1 MRIIFMFTQKKSPIT
16 HFVLTGICAAVLAAC
31 ASSNGEPGSPTSP
44 SVAPNDISN
53 NTNKGNSNK
62 ENTNKPNTGKDNAG
76 KDNAGKDNATK
87 PTTGKDNSGKDNA
100 TKPTTGKDNAG
111 KDNATK
117 PNTGKDNAGKDNV
130 NKPTTGKDNT
140 GKDNA
145 TKPTTGKDNAGQDNA
160 NKPNTG
166 KDNAG
171 KDNATK
177 PNTAGKDNVNKP
189 TTGKDNTGKDNATK
203 PTTGKDNAG
212 QDNANKPNTGKDNAG
227 KDNATKPNT
236 GKDNTGKDNANKPNT
251 GKDNLAQVNEQ
262 ISKNIQNKLVTL
274 RLSDVVKTEEFS
286 QAEVDTGF
294 IANNFAANPLLEK
307 ASENTF
313 VYDSAH
319 IIETSGGIGKY
330 KLLRPQTVILG
341 GVATRYKVNKIDG
354 YIKREYGYEE
364 FDTPLN
370 SKNLIGVDKRNA
382 NGILIKQ
389 GSSVNIL
396 DQAASKFEL
405 DSVGGSR
412 YTQWFNNFETNA
424 DNKTSL
430 DKGRRVL
437 ADVEYKLDDKGN
449 PIWNI
454 STKPSK
460 GYQYAHS
467 LNNYFD
473 NNPDDELYVN
483 QNGEY
488 AYRFTLNKTTT
499 FKVSSEAAKVNPERA
514 DALKA
519 LGWVADKQY
528 TYPAGSYFLVT
539 QKDGRLKIVA
549 DKGQMTEVSLYSIHT
564 GIDNNK
570 ALGAFQNKRVIAEMF
585 SALHYGKVNEV
596 RAIYTYD
603 VGQANGF
610 NQQYLSLT
618 AWRYKN
624 GDGTYGVNTPF
635 NIGIFDRV
643 ITENGMVANVYDM
656 KTKKGLSAKYTGV
669 AYSSRDGKQ
678 DGVMNMT
685 AQFHEPNMAYNTVL
699 SNNVTFNGAITNRRL
714 DDKRNVYFASGNVK
728 TESGMPSATAG
739 QKVSLV
745 GSKQLANDITV
756 WMKGQNPGENKV
768 IYGKG
773 DIRFA
778 GPNAEEVGGV
788 LKITTSHGEN
798 NIGFI
803 GKR

>member
-1 MRIIFMFTQKKSPIT
+1 MFTQKKSPIT

-53 NTNKGNSNK
+53 NTNKGSSN
-62 ENTNKPNTGKDNAG
+62 KDNA
-76 KDNAGKDNATK
+76 N
-87 PTTGKDNSGKDNA
+87 
-100 TKPTTGKDNAG
+100 KPTTGKDNAG

-130 NKPTTGKDNT
+130 NKPTTGKDNAGKDNAT
-140 GKDNA
+140 KPNTGKDNAGKDNANKPTTGKDNVGKDNA
-145 TKPTTGKDNAGQDNA
+145 TKPTIGKDNAGKDNT

-177 PNTAGKDNVNKP
+177 PS
-189 TTGKDNTGKDNATK
+189 
-203 PTTGKDNAG
+203 
-212 QDNANKPNTGKDNAG
+212 TGKDNAG
-227 KDNATKPNT
+227 KDNAS
-236 GKDNTGKDNANKPNT
+236 KPNT
-251 GKDNLAQVNEQ
+251 GKDNLAQINEQ

-274 RLSDVVKTEEFS
+274 RLNDTVEKEGYKFAEFS

-319 IIETSGGIGKY
+319 IIETSGGRGKY

-341 GVATRYKVNKIDG
+341 GVATRYKINKIDG
-354 YIKREYGYEE
+354 YIKREYGYDEI
-364 FDTPLN
+364 DTPLN

-488 AYRFTLNKTTT
+488 AYRFTLDKTTT

-643 ITENGMVANVYDM
+643 ITDNGMVANVYNM

-728 TESGMPSATAG
+728 TESGMPSANAG

-745 GSKQLANDITV
+745 GGRQVAEDITV

-798 NIGFI
+798 NIGFV

>member
-1 MRIIFMFTQKKSPIT
+1 MFIQKKSPIT

-62 ENTNKPNTGKDNAG
+62 DNTNKPNTGKDNSGKDNATKPSTGKDNAGKDNATKPTTGKDNAGKDNTTKPTTGKDNAGKDNATKPTTGKDNAGKDNTNKPNTGKDNAG

-87 PTTGKDNSGKDNA
+87 PS
-100 TKPTTGKDNAG
+100 TGKDNAG
-111 KDNATK
+111 KDNAS
-117 PNTGKDNAGKDNV
+117 
-130 NKPTTGKDNT
+130 
-140 GKDNA
+140 
-145 TKPTTGKDNAGQDNA
+145 
-160 NKPNTG
+160 
-166 KDNAG
+166 
-171 KDNATK
+171 
-177 PNTAGKDNVNKP
+177 
-189 TTGKDNTGKDNATK
+189 
-203 PTTGKDNAG
+203 
-212 QDNANKPNTGKDNAG
+212 
-227 KDNATKPNT
+227 
-236 GKDNTGKDNANKPNT
+236 KPNT
-251 GKDNLAQVNEQ
+251 GKDNLAQINEQ

-274 RLSDVVKTEEFS
+274 RLNDTVEKEGYKFAEFS

-319 IIETSGGIGKY
+319 IIETSGGRGKY

-341 GVATRYKVNKIDG
+341 GVATRYKINKIDG
-354 YIKREYGYEE
+354 YIKREYGYDEI
-364 FDTPLN
+364 DTPLN

-488 AYRFTLNKTTT
+488 AYRFTLDKTTT

-714 DDKRNVYFASGNVK
+714 DDKRDVYFASGNVK
-728 TESGMPSATAG
+728 TESGMPSTTAG

-745 GSKQLANDITV
+745 GGAPLSGDITV
-756 WMKGQNPGENKV
+756 WMKGKNPGENKV

-798 NIGFI
+798 NIGFV

>member
-1 MRIIFMFTQKKSPIT
+1 MFTQKKSPIT

-53 NTNKGNSNK
+53 NTNKGSSNK
-62 ENTNKPNTGKDNAG
+62 DSANKPTTG

-87 PTTGKDNSGKDNA
+87 PNTGKDNAGKDNA

-130 NKPTTGKDNT
+130 NKPTTGKDNAGKDNATKPNT

-145 TKPTTGKDNAGQDNA
+145 GKGNANKPTTGKDNAGKDNA
-160 NKPNTG
+160 NKPTTGKDNVGKDNATKPTIGKDNAGKDNTNKPNTG

-177 PNTAGKDNVNKP
+177 PS
-189 TTGKDNTGKDNATK
+189 
-203 PTTGKDNAG
+203 
-212 QDNANKPNTGKDNAG
+212 TGKDNAG
-227 KDNATKPNT
+227 KDNAS
-236 GKDNTGKDNANKPNT
+236 KPNT
-251 GKDNLAQVNEQ
+251 GKDNLAQINEQ

-274 RLSDVVKTEEFS
+274 RLNDTVEKEGYKFAEFS

-319 IIETSGGIGKY
+319 IIETSGGRGKY

-341 GVATRYKVNKIDG
+341 GVATRYKINKIDG
-354 YIKREYGYEE
+354 YIKREYGYDEI
-364 FDTPLN
+364 DTPLN

-488 AYRFTLNKTTT
+488 AYRFTLDKTTT

-528 TYPAGSYFLVT
+528 TYSAGSYFLVT

-635 NIGIFDRV
+635 NIGIFNRV

-714 DDKRNVYFASGNVK
+714 DDKRDVYFASGNVK
-728 TESGMPSATAG
+728 TESGMPSTTAG

-745 GSKQLANDITV
+745 GGSSLSGDITV
-756 WMKGQNPGENKV
+756 WMKGKNPGENKV

-798 NIGFI
+798 NIGFV

>member
-1 MRIIFMFTQKKSPIT
+1 MFIQKKSPIT

-62 ENTNKPNTGKDNAG
+62 DNTNKPNTGKDNSGKDNANKPTTG

-87 PTTGKDNSGKDNA
+87 PTTGKDNAGKDNTTKPTTGKDNAGKDNA

-117 PNTGKDNAGKDNV
+117 PTTGKDNAGKDN
-130 NKPTTGKDNT
+130 T
-140 GKDNA
+140 
-145 TKPTTGKDNAGQDNA
+145 

-177 PNTAGKDNVNKP
+177 PS
-189 TTGKDNTGKDNATK
+189 
-203 PTTGKDNAG
+203 
-212 QDNANKPNTGKDNAG
+212 TGKDNAG
-227 KDNATKPNT
+227 KDNAS
-236 GKDNTGKDNANKPNT
+236 KPNT
-251 GKDNLAQVNEQ
+251 GKDNLAQINEQ

-274 RLSDVVKTEEFS
+274 RLNDTVEKEGYKFAEFS

-319 IIETSGGIGKY
+319 IIETSGGRGKY

-341 GVATRYKVNKIDG
+341 GVATRYKINKIDG
-354 YIKREYGYEE
+354 YIKREYGYDEI
-364 FDTPLN
+364 DTPLN

-488 AYRFTLNKTTT
+488 AYRFTLDKTTT

-714 DDKRNVYFASGNVK
+714 DDKRDVYFASGNVK
-728 TESGMPSATAG
+728 TESGMPSTTAG

-745 GSKQLANDITV
+745 GGAPLSGDITV
-756 WMKGQNPGENKV
+756 WMKGKNPGENKV

-798 NIGFI
+798 NIGFV

>member
-1 MRIIFMFTQKKSPIT
+1 MFIQKKSPIT

-62 ENTNKPNTGKDNAG
+62 DNTNKPNTGKDN
-76 KDNAGKDNATK
+76 
-87 PTTGKDNSGKDNA
+87 SGKDNA
-100 TKPTTGKDNAG
+100 NKPTTGKDNAG
-111 KDNATK
+111 KDNT
-117 PNTGKDNAGKDNV
+117 
-130 NKPTTGKDNT
+130 
-140 GKDNA
+140 
-145 TKPTTGKDNAGQDNA
+145 

-177 PNTAGKDNVNKP
+177 PS
-189 TTGKDNTGKDNATK
+189 
-203 PTTGKDNAG
+203 
-212 QDNANKPNTGKDNAG
+212 TGKDNAG
-227 KDNATKPNT
+227 KDNAS
-236 GKDNTGKDNANKPNT
+236 KPNT
-251 GKDNLAQVNEQ
+251 GKDNLAQINEQ

-274 RLSDVVKTEEFS
+274 RLNDTVEKEGYKFAEFS

-319 IIETSGGIGKY
+319 IIETSGGRGKY

-341 GVATRYKVNKIDG
+341 GVATRYKINKIDG
-354 YIKREYGYEE
+354 YIKREYGYDEI
-364 FDTPLN
+364 DTPLN

-488 AYRFTLNKTTT
+488 AYRFTLDKTTT

-714 DDKRNVYFASGNVK
+714 DDKRDVYFASGNVK
-728 TESGMPSATAG
+728 TESGMPSTTAG

-745 GSKQLANDITV
+745 GGAPLSGDITV
-756 WMKGQNPGENKV
+756 WMKGKNPGENKV

-798 NIGFI
+798 NIGFV

>member
-76 KDNAGKDNATK
+76 KDNSTK
-87 PTTGKDNSGKDNA
+87 PTTGKDNSDKDNA

-117 PNTGKDNAGKDNV
+117 PSI
-130 NKPTTGKDNT
+130 GKDNT
-140 GKDNA
+140 GKDNV
-145 TKPTTGKDNAGQDNA
+145 
-160 NKPNTG
+160 NKPN
-166 KDNAG
+166 
-171 KDNATK
+171 
-177 PNTAGKDNVNKP
+177 
-189 TTGKDNTGKDNATK
+189 
-203 PTTGKDNAG
+203 TGKDNAG

-236 GKDNTGKDNANKPNT
+236 GKDNTGKDNANKPTTGKDNADKDNATKPNTGKDNAGKDNAGKNNATKPNT

-274 RLSDVVKTEEFS
+274 RLNDTLEKEEYKFAEFS

-294 IANNFAANPLLEK
+294 IANNFAANPLLEQ
-307 ASENTF
+307 ANPPTSI
-313 VYDSAH
+313 YDSSH
-319 IIETSGGIGKY
+319 IVATSGGRGKY
-330 KLLRPQTVILG
+330 KILRPQTVILG
-341 GVATRYKVNKIDG
+341 GVATRYTVNKIDG
-354 YIKREYGYEE
+354 YIKREYGYDEI
-364 FDTPLN
+364 DTPLN
-370 SKNLIGVDKRNA
+370 SINLIGVDKRNA

-396 DQAASKFEL
+396 DQTASKFEL

-424 DNKTSL
+424 DNKTAL

-437 ADVEYKLDDKGN
+437 ANVKYKLDDEGN
-449 PIWNI
+449 PIWKI
-454 STKPSK
+454 STKPSS
-460 GYQYAHS
+460 GFRYAHS
-467 LNNYFD
+467 LNNYFN

-488 AYRFTLNKTTT
+488 AYRFTLNKATT

-549 DKGQMTEVSLYSIHT
+549 DKGQMTEVSLNSIHT
-564 GIDNNK
+564 GIDDNK

-635 NIGIFDRV
+635 NVGIFDRV
-643 ITENGMVANVYDM
+643 ITDNGILANVYNM

-685 AQFHEPNMAYNTVL
+685 AQFHEPYMGYNT
-699 SNNVTFNGAITNRRL
+699 VTFNGEITNRRL
-714 DDKRNVYFASGNVK
+714 DDKRNVYFASGYVK
-728 TESGMPSATAG
+728 TDSGMPSANAG

-745 GSKQLANDITV
+745 GSQQLAKDITV

>member
-1 MRIIFMFTQKKSPIT
+1 MFTQKKSPIT

-53 NTNKGNSNK
+53 NTNKGSSN
-62 ENTNKPNTGKDNAG
+62 KDNA
-76 KDNAGKDNATK
+76 N
-87 PTTGKDNSGKDNA
+87 
-100 TKPTTGKDNAG
+100 KPTTGKDNAG
-111 KDNATK
+111 KDNANKPTTGKDNVGKDNATK
-117 PNTGKDNAGKDNV
+117 PTIGKDNAGKDN
-130 NKPTTGKDNT
+130 T
-140 GKDNA
+140 
-145 TKPTTGKDNAGQDNA
+145 

-177 PNTAGKDNVNKP
+177 PS
-189 TTGKDNTGKDNATK
+189 
-203 PTTGKDNAG
+203 
-212 QDNANKPNTGKDNAG
+212 TGKDNAG
-227 KDNATKPNT
+227 KDNAS
-236 GKDNTGKDNANKPNT
+236 KPNT
-251 GKDNLAQVNEQ
+251 GKDNLAQINEQ

-274 RLSDVVKTEEFS
+274 RLNDTVEKEGYKFAEFS

-319 IIETSGGIGKY
+319 IIETSGGRGKY

-341 GVATRYKVNKIDG
+341 GVATRYKINKIDG
-354 YIKREYGYEE
+354 YIKREYGYDEI
-364 FDTPLN
+364 DTPLN

-488 AYRFTLNKTTT
+488 AYRFTLDKTTT

-635 NIGIFDRV
+635 NIGIFNRV

-714 DDKRNVYFASGNVK
+714 DDKRDVYFASGNVK

-745 GSKQLANDITV
+745 GGSPLSGDITV
-756 WMKGQNPGENKV
+756 WMKGKNPGENEV

-788 LKITTSHGEN
+788 LKITTNHGEN

>member
-1 MRIIFMFTQKKSPIT
+1 MFIQKKSPIT

-62 ENTNKPNTGKDNAG
+62 DNTN
-76 KDNAGKDNATK
+76 K

-111 KDNATK
+111 KDNATKPNTTK

-160 NKPNTG
+160 
-166 KDNAG
+166 
-171 KDNATK
+171 TK
-177 PNTAGKDNVNKP
+177 PN
-189 TTGKDNTGKDNATK
+189 TGKDNTGKDNANK
-203 PTTGKDNAG
+203 PTTGKDNAA
-212 QDNANKPNTGKDNAG
+212 D

-236 GKDNTGKDNANKPNT
+236 GKDNAGKNNANKPNT

-294 IANNFAANPLLEK
+294 IANNFAANPLLEE
-307 ASENTF
+307 ANPPTSI
-313 VYDSAH
+313 YDSSH
-319 IIETSGGIGKY
+319 IVATSGGRGKY
-330 KLLRPQTVILG
+330 KILRPQTVILG
-341 GVATRYKVNKIDG
+341 GVATRYTVNKIDG
-354 YIKREYGYEE
+354 YIKREYGYDEI
-364 FDTPLN
+364 DTPLN
-370 SKNLIGVDKRNA
+370 SINLIGVDKRNA

-396 DQAASKFEL
+396 DQTASKFEL

-437 ADVEYKLDDKGN
+437 ANVKYKLDDEGN
-449 PIWNI
+449 PIWKI
-454 STKPSK
+454 STKPSR
-460 GYQYAHS
+460 GFRYAHS
-467 LNNYFD
+467 LNDYFN

-488 AYRFTLNKTTT
+488 AYRFTLNKATT

-549 DKGQMTEVSLYSIHT
+549 DKGQMTEVSLNSIHT
-564 GIDNNK
+564 GIDDNK

-624 GDGTYGVNTPF
+624 GDGTYGVNTPY

-643 ITENGMVANVYDM
+643 ITDNGILANVYNM

-685 AQFHEPNMAYNTVL
+685 AQFHEPYMGYNT
-699 SNNVTFNGAITNRRL
+699 VTFNGEITNRRL
-714 DDKRNVYFASGNVK
+714 DDKRNVYFASGYVK
-728 TESGMPSATAG
+728 TDSGMPSANAG

-745 GSKQLANDITV
+745 GSQQLAKDITV

>member
-1 MRIIFMFTQKKSPIT
+1 MKQRKILSVFSSVFALSILLAGCT
-16 HFVLTGICAAVLAAC
+16 TGSN
-31 ASSNGEPGSPTSP
+31 SSNQNQTKAKVDFKVSADNGGNTVKDATFKYGILTNSPFVGLFHP
-44 SVAPNDISN
+44 VLH
-53 NTNKGNSNK
+53 
-62 ENTNKPNTGKDNAG
+62 
-76 KDNAGKDNATK
+76 
-87 PTTGKDNSGKDNA
+87 
-100 TKPTTGKDNAG
+100 
-111 KDNATK
+111 
-117 PNTGKDNAGKDNV
+117 
-130 NKPTTGKDNT
+130 
-140 GKDNA
+140 
-145 TKPTTGKDNAGQDNA
+145 A
-160 NKPNTG
+160 NKADGVITETVFG
-166 KDNAG
+166 K
-171 KDNATK
+171 TF
-177 PNTAGKDNVNKP
+177 P
-189 TTGKDNTGKDNATK
+189 
-203 PTTGKDNAG
+203 
-212 QDNANKPNTGKDNAG
+212 
-227 KDNATKPNT
+227 
-236 GKDNTGKDNANKPNT
+236 
-251 GKDNLAQVNEQ
+251 
-262 ISKNIQNKLVTL
+262 
-274 RLSDVVKTEEFS
+274 
-286 QAEVDTGF
+286 VDD
-294 IANNFAANPLLEK
+294 ALK
-307 ASENTF
+307 
-313 VYDSAH
+313 
-319 IIETSGGIGKY
+319 
-330 KLLRPQTVILG
+330 
-341 GVATRYKVNKIDG
+341 
-354 YIKREYGYEE
+354 
-364 FDTPLN
+364 
-370 SKNLIGVDKRNA
+370 
-382 NGILIKQ
+382 
-389 GSSVNIL
+389 
-396 DQAASKFEL
+396 
-405 DSVGGSR
+405 
-412 YTQWFNNFETNA
+412 
-424 DNKTSL
+424 
-430 DKGRRVL
+430 
-437 ADVEYKLDDKGN
+437 YKLDDKGN

-488 AYRFTLNKTTT
+488 AYRFTLNKATT

-699 SNNVTFNGAITNRRL
+699 SNNVTFNGVITNRRL

-728 TESGMPSATAG
+728 TESGMPSTTAG

-745 GSKQLANDITV
+745 GGSPLSGDITV
-756 WMKGQNPGENKV
+756 WMKGKNPGENEV

>member
-1 MRIIFMFTQKKSPIT
+1 MFTQKKSPIT

-53 NTNKGNSNK
+53 NTNKGSSNK
-62 ENTNKPNTGKDNAG
+62 DNANKPTTGKDNAG
-76 KDNAGKDNATK
+76 KDNAN
-87 PTTGKDNSGKDNA
+87 
-100 TKPTTGKDNAG
+100 KPTTGKDNAG

-117 PNTGKDNAGKDNV
+117 PS
-130 NKPTTGKDNT
+130 
-140 GKDNA
+140 
-145 TKPTTGKDNAGQDNA
+145 
-160 NKPNTG
+160 TG

-171 KDNATK
+171 KDNAS
-177 PNTAGKDNVNKP
+177 
-189 TTGKDNTGKDNATK
+189 
-203 PTTGKDNAG
+203 
-212 QDNANKPNTGKDNAG
+212 
-227 KDNATKPNT
+227 
-236 GKDNTGKDNANKPNT
+236 KPNT
-251 GKDNLAQVNEQ
+251 GKDNLAQINEQ

-274 RLSDVVKTEEFS
+274 RLNDTVEKEGYKFAEFS

-319 IIETSGGIGKY
+319 IIETSGGRGKY

-341 GVATRYKVNKIDG
+341 GVATRYKINKIDG
-354 YIKREYGYEE
+354 YIKREYGYDEI
-364 FDTPLN
+364 DTPLN

-488 AYRFTLNKTTT
+488 AYRFTLDKTTT

-635 NIGIFDRV
+635 NIGIFNRV

-714 DDKRNVYFASGNVK
+714 DDKRDVYFASGNVK

-745 GSKQLANDITV
+745 GGSPLSGDITV
-756 WMKGQNPGENKV
+756 WMKGKNPGENEV

-798 NIGFI
+798 NIGFV

>member
-1 MRIIFMFTQKKSPIT
+1 MFTQKKSPIT

-53 NTNKGNSNK
+53 NTNKGSSNK
-62 ENTNKPNTGKDNAG
+62 DSAN
-76 KDNAGKDNATK
+76 
-87 PTTGKDNSGKDNA
+87 
-100 TKPTTGKDNAG
+100 KPTTGKDNAG

-130 NKPTTGKDNT
+130 NKPTTGKDNAGKDNATKPNT

-145 TKPTTGKDNAGQDNA
+145 GKGNANKPTTGKDNAGKDNA
-160 NKPNTG
+160 NKPTTGKDNVGKDNATKPTIGKDNAGKDNTNKPNTG

-177 PNTAGKDNVNKP
+177 PS
-189 TTGKDNTGKDNATK
+189 
-203 PTTGKDNAG
+203 
-212 QDNANKPNTGKDNAG
+212 TGKDNAG
-227 KDNATKPNT
+227 KDNAS
-236 GKDNTGKDNANKPNT
+236 KPNT
-251 GKDNLAQVNEQ
+251 GKDNLAQINEQ

-274 RLSDVVKTEEFS
+274 RLNDTVEKEGYKFAEFS

-319 IIETSGGIGKY
+319 IIETSGGRGKY

-341 GVATRYKVNKIDG
+341 GVATRYKINKIDG
-354 YIKREYGYEE
+354 YIKREYGYDEI
-364 FDTPLN
+364 DTPLN

-488 AYRFTLNKTTT
+488 AYRFTLDKTTT

-528 TYPAGSYFLVT
+528 TYSAGSYFLVT

-635 NIGIFDRV
+635 NIGIFNRV

-714 DDKRNVYFASGNVK
+714 DDKRDVYFASGNVK
-728 TESGMPSATAG
+728 TESGMPSTTAG

-745 GSKQLANDITV
+745 GGSSLSGDITV
-756 WMKGQNPGENKV
+756 WMKGKNPGENKV

-798 NIGFI
+798 NIGFV

>member
-1 MRIIFMFTQKKSPIT
+1 MFIQKKSPIT

-62 ENTNKPNTGKDNAG
+62 DNTN
-76 KDNAGKDNATK
+76 K

-111 KDNATK
+111 KDNATKPNTTK

-160 NKPNTG
+160 
-166 KDNAG
+166 
-171 KDNATK
+171 
-177 PNTAGKDNVNKP
+177 
-189 TTGKDNTGKDNATK
+189 
-203 PTTGKDNAG
+203 
-212 QDNANKPNTGKDNAG
+212 
-227 KDNATKPNT
+227 TKPNT
-236 GKDNTGKDNANKPNT
+236 GKDNTGKDNANKPTTGKDNAGKNNANKPNT

-294 IANNFAANPLLEK
+294 IANNFAANPLLEE
-307 ASENTF
+307 ANPPTSI
-313 VYDSAH
+313 YDSSH
-319 IIETSGGIGKY
+319 IVATSGGRGKY
-330 KLLRPQTVILG
+330 KILRPQTVILG
-341 GVATRYKVNKIDG
+341 GVATRYTVNKIDG
-354 YIKREYGYEE
+354 YIKREYGYDEI
-364 FDTPLN
+364 DTPLN
-370 SKNLIGVDKRNA
+370 SINLIGVDKRNA

-396 DQAASKFEL
+396 DQTASKFEL

-437 ADVEYKLDDKGN
+437 ANVKYKLDDEGN
-449 PIWNI
+449 PIWKI
-454 STKPSK
+454 STKPSR
-460 GYQYAHS
+460 GFRYAHS
-467 LNNYFD
+467 LNDYFN

-488 AYRFTLNKTTT
+488 AYRFTLNKATT

-549 DKGQMTEVSLYSIHT
+549 DKGQMTEVSLNSIHT
-564 GIDNNK
+564 GIDDNK

-624 GDGTYGVNTPF
+624 GDGTYGVNTPY

-643 ITENGMVANVYDM
+643 ITDNGILANVYNM

-685 AQFHEPNMAYNTVL
+685 AQFHEPYMGYNT
-699 SNNVTFNGAITNRRL
+699 VTFNGEITNRRL
-714 DDKRNVYFASGNVK
+714 DDKRNVYFASGYVK
-728 TESGMPSATAG
+728 TDSGMPSANAG

-745 GSKQLANDITV
+745 GSQQLAKDITV

>member
-1 MRIIFMFTQKKSPIT
+1 MFTQKKSPIT

-53 NTNKGNSNK
+53 NTNEGSSNK
-62 ENTNKPNTGKDNAG
+62 
-76 KDNAGKDNATK
+76 
-87 PTTGKDNSGKDNA
+87 
-100 TKPTTGKDNAG
+100 
-111 KDNATK
+111 
-117 PNTGKDNAGKDNV
+117 
-130 NKPTTGKDNT
+130 
-140 GKDNA
+140 
-145 TKPTTGKDNAGQDNA
+145 
-160 NKPNTG
+160 
-166 KDNAG
+166 
-171 KDNATK
+171 
-177 PNTAGKDNVNKP
+177 
-189 TTGKDNTGKDNATK
+189 
-203 PTTGKDNAG
+203 
-212 QDNANKPNTGKDNAG
+212 DNANKPNTGKDNAG

-236 GKDNTGKDNANKPNT
+236 GKDNAGKDNATKPSTGKDNAGKDNATKPTTGKDNAGKDNATKPTTGKDNAGKDNATKPTTGKDNAGKDNATKPTTGKDNAGKDNATKPTTGKDNAGKDNTNKPNTGKDNAGKDNATKPSTGKDNAGKDNASKPNT
-251 GKDNLAQVNEQ
+251 GKDNLAQINEQ

-274 RLSDVVKTEEFS
+274 RLNDTVEKEGYKFAEFS

-319 IIETSGGIGKY
+319 IIETSGGRGKY

-341 GVATRYKVNKIDG
+341 GVATRYKINKIDG
-354 YIKREYGYEE
+354 YIKREYGYDEI
-364 FDTPLN
+364 DTPLN

-488 AYRFTLNKTTT
+488 AYRFTLDKTTT

-714 DDKRNVYFASGNVK
+714 DDKRDVYFASGNVK
-728 TESGMPSATAG
+728 TESGMPSTTAG

-745 GSKQLANDITV
+745 GGSPLSGDITV
-756 WMKGQNPGENKV
+756 WMKGKNPGENKV

-798 NIGFI
+798 NIGFV

>member
-1 MRIIFMFTQKKSPIT
+1 MFIQKKSPIT

-62 ENTNKPNTGKDNAG
+62 DNTNKPNTGKDNSG
-76 KDNAGKDNATK
+76 KDNANK
-87 PTTGKDNSGKDNA
+87 PTTGKDNAGKDNA

-117 PNTGKDNAGKDNV
+117 PTTGKDNA
-130 NKPTTGKDNT
+130 

-145 TKPTTGKDNAGQDNA
+145 TKPTTGKDNAGKDNA
-160 NKPNTG
+160 TKPTTGKDNAGKDNTNKPNTG

-177 PNTAGKDNVNKP
+177 PS
-189 TTGKDNTGKDNATK
+189 
-203 PTTGKDNAG
+203 
-212 QDNANKPNTGKDNAG
+212 TGKDNAG
-227 KDNATKPNT
+227 KDNAS
-236 GKDNTGKDNANKPNT
+236 KPNT
-251 GKDNLAQVNEQ
+251 GKDNLAQINEQ

-274 RLSDVVKTEEFS
+274 RLNDTVEKEGYKFAEFS

-319 IIETSGGIGKY
+319 IIETSGGRGKY

-341 GVATRYKVNKIDG
+341 GVATRYKINKIDG
-354 YIKREYGYEE
+354 YIKREYGYDEI
-364 FDTPLN
+364 DTPLN
-370 SKNLIGVDKRNA
+370 SRNLIGVDKRNA

-488 AYRFTLNKTTT
+488 AYRFTLDKTTT

-714 DDKRNVYFASGNVK
+714 DDKRDVYFASGNVK

-756 WMKGQNPGENKV
+756 WMNGKNPGENKV

>member
-1 MRIIFMFTQKKSPIT
+1 MFTQKKSPIT

-53 NTNKGNSNK
+53 NTNEGSSNK
-62 ENTNKPNTGKDNAG
+62 
-76 KDNAGKDNATK
+76 
-87 PTTGKDNSGKDNA
+87 
-100 TKPTTGKDNAG
+100 
-111 KDNATK
+111 
-117 PNTGKDNAGKDNV
+117 
-130 NKPTTGKDNT
+130 
-140 GKDNA
+140 
-145 TKPTTGKDNAGQDNA
+145 
-160 NKPNTG
+160 
-166 KDNAG
+166 
-171 KDNATK
+171 
-177 PNTAGKDNVNKP
+177 
-189 TTGKDNTGKDNATK
+189 
-203 PTTGKDNAG
+203 
-212 QDNANKPNTGKDNAG
+212 DNANKPNTGKDNAG

-236 GKDNTGKDNANKPNT
+236 GKDNAGKDNATKPSTGKDNAGKDNATKPTTGKDNAGKDNATKPTTGKDNAGKDNATKPTTGKDNAGKDNATKPTTGKDNAGKDNTNKPNTGKDNAGKDNATKPSTGKDNAGKDNASKPNT
-251 GKDNLAQVNEQ
+251 GKDNLAQINEQ

-274 RLSDVVKTEEFS
+274 RLNDTVEKEGYKFAEFS

-319 IIETSGGIGKY
+319 IIETSGGRGKY

-341 GVATRYKVNKIDG
+341 GVATRYKINKIDG
-354 YIKREYGYEE
+354 YIKREYGYDEI
-364 FDTPLN
+364 DTPLN

-488 AYRFTLNKTTT
+488 AYRFTLDKTTT

-714 DDKRNVYFASGNVK
+714 DDKRDVYFASGNVK
-728 TESGMPSATAG
+728 TESGMPSTTAG

-745 GSKQLANDITV
+745 GGSPLSGDITV
-756 WMKGQNPGENKV
+756 WMKGKNPGENKV

-798 NIGFI
+798 NIGFV

>member
-1 MRIIFMFTQKKSPIT
+1 MFTQKKSPIT

-53 NTNKGNSNK
+53 NTNEGSSNK
-62 ENTNKPNTGKDNAG
+62 
-76 KDNAGKDNATK
+76 
-87 PTTGKDNSGKDNA
+87 
-100 TKPTTGKDNAG
+100 
-111 KDNATK
+111 
-117 PNTGKDNAGKDNV
+117 
-130 NKPTTGKDNT
+130 
-140 GKDNA
+140 
-145 TKPTTGKDNAGQDNA
+145 
-160 NKPNTG
+160 
-166 KDNAG
+166 
-171 KDNATK
+171 
-177 PNTAGKDNVNKP
+177 
-189 TTGKDNTGKDNATK
+189 
-203 PTTGKDNAG
+203 
-212 QDNANKPNTGKDNAG
+212 DNANKPNTGKDNAG

-236 GKDNTGKDNANKPNT
+236 GKDNAGKDNATKPSTGKDNAGKDNATKPTTGKDNAGKDNATKPTTGKDNAGKDNTNKPNTGKDNAGKDNATKPSTGKDNAGKDNASKPNT
-251 GKDNLAQVNEQ
+251 GKDNLAQINEQ

-274 RLSDVVKTEEFS
+274 RLNDTVEKEGYKFAEFS

-319 IIETSGGIGKY
+319 IIETSGGRGKY

-341 GVATRYKVNKIDG
+341 GVATRYKINKIDG
-354 YIKREYGYEE
+354 YIKREYGYDEI
-364 FDTPLN
+364 DTPLN

-488 AYRFTLNKTTT
+488 AYRFTLDKTTT

-714 DDKRNVYFASGNVK
+714 DDKRDVYFASGNVK
-728 TESGMPSATAG
+728 TESGMPSTTAG

-745 GSKQLANDITV
+745 GGSPLSGDITV
-756 WMKGQNPGENKV
+756 WMKGKNPGENKV

-798 NIGFI
+798 NIGFV

>member
-1 MRIIFMFTQKKSPIT
+1 MFIQKKSPIT

-62 ENTNKPNTGKDNAG
+62 DNTNKPNTGKDNSGKDNANKPTTG

-87 PTTGKDNSGKDNA
+87 PTTGKDNAGKDNTTKPTTGKDNAGKDNA

-111 KDNATK
+111 KDNT
-117 PNTGKDNAGKDNV
+117 
-130 NKPTTGKDNT
+130 
-140 GKDNA
+140 
-145 TKPTTGKDNAGQDNA
+145 

-177 PNTAGKDNVNKP
+177 PS
-189 TTGKDNTGKDNATK
+189 
-203 PTTGKDNAG
+203 
-212 QDNANKPNTGKDNAG
+212 TGKDNAG
-227 KDNATKPNT
+227 KDNAS
-236 GKDNTGKDNANKPNT
+236 KPNT
-251 GKDNLAQVNEQ
+251 GKDNLAQINEQ

-274 RLSDVVKTEEFS
+274 RLNDTVEKEGYKFAEFS

-319 IIETSGGIGKY
+319 IIETSGGRGKY

-341 GVATRYKVNKIDG
+341 GVATRYKINKIDG
-354 YIKREYGYEE
+354 YIKREYGYDEI
-364 FDTPLN
+364 DTPLN

-488 AYRFTLNKTTT
+488 AYRFTLDKTTT

-714 DDKRNVYFASGNVK
+714 DDKRDVYFASGNVK
-728 TESGMPSATAG
+728 TESGMPSTTAG

-745 GSKQLANDITV
+745 GGAPLSGDITV
-756 WMKGQNPGENKV
+756 WMKGKNPGENKV

-798 NIGFI
+798 NIGFV

>member
-76 KDNAGKDNATK
+76 KDNATK

-140 GKDNA
+140 GKD
-145 TKPTTGKDNAGQDNA
+145 KAGQDNA

>member
-1 MRIIFMFTQKKSPIT
+1 MFTQKKSPIT

-62 ENTNKPNTGKDNAG
+62 DNTNKPNTDKDNSGQDNANKPTTGKDNSGKDNANKPTTGKDNSGKDNANKPTTGKDNTGKDNAAKPNTGKDNAG
-76 KDNAGKDNATK
+76 KDNAAK
-87 PTTGKDNSGKDNA
+87 PNTGKDNTGKDNA

-117 PNTGKDNAGKDNV
+117 P
-130 NKPTTGKDNT
+130 TTGKDNT

-145 TKPTTGKDNAGQDNA
+145 TKP
-160 NKPNTG
+160 NT
-166 KDNAG
+166 
-171 KDNATK
+171 
-177 PNTAGKDNVNKP
+177 
-189 TTGKDNTGKDNATK
+189 
-203 PTTGKDNAG
+203 
-212 QDNANKPNTGKDNAG
+212 G

-236 GKDNTGKDNANKPNT
+236 GKDNATKPNTGKDNVGKNNANKPNT

-274 RLSDVVKTEEFS
+274 RLSDIVKTEEFS

-354 YIKREYGYEE
+354 YIKREYGYDEI
-364 FDTPLN
+364 DTPLN

-382 NGILIKQ
+382 NGILTKW

-467 LNNYFD
+467 LNNYFN

-643 ITENGMVANVYDM
+643 ITDNGMVANVYNM

-728 TESGMPSATAG
+728 TESGMPSANAG

-745 GSKQLANDITV
+745 GGRQVAEDITV

-798 NIGFI
+798 NIGFV

>member
-1 MRIIFMFTQKKSPIT
+1 MFTQKKSPIT

-53 NTNKGNSNK
+53 NTNKGSSN
-62 ENTNKPNTGKDNAG
+62 KDNA
-76 KDNAGKDNATK
+76 N
-87 PTTGKDNSGKDNA
+87 
-100 TKPTTGKDNAG
+100 KPTTGKDNAG
-111 KDNATK
+111 KDNANKPTTGKDNVGKDNATK
-117 PNTGKDNAGKDNV
+117 PTIGKDNAGKDN
-130 NKPTTGKDNT
+130 T
-140 GKDNA
+140 
-145 TKPTTGKDNAGQDNA
+145 

-177 PNTAGKDNVNKP
+177 PS
-189 TTGKDNTGKDNATK
+189 
-203 PTTGKDNAG
+203 
-212 QDNANKPNTGKDNAG
+212 TGKDNAG
-227 KDNATKPNT
+227 KDNAS
-236 GKDNTGKDNANKPNT
+236 KPNT
-251 GKDNLAQVNEQ
+251 GKDNLAQINEQ

-274 RLSDVVKTEEFS
+274 RLNDTVEKEGYKFAEFS

-319 IIETSGGIGKY
+319 IIETSGGRGKY

-341 GVATRYKVNKIDG
+341 GVATRYKINKIDG
-354 YIKREYGYEE
+354 YIKREYGYDEI
-364 FDTPLN
+364 DTPLN

-488 AYRFTLNKTTT
+488 AYRFTLDKTTT

-635 NIGIFDRV
+635 NIGIFNRV

-714 DDKRNVYFASGNVK
+714 DDKRDVYFASGNVK

-745 GSKQLANDITV
+745 GGSPLSGDITV
-756 WMKGQNPGENKV
+756 WMKGKNPGENEV

-798 NIGFI
+798 NIGFV

>member
-1 MRIIFMFTQKKSPIT
+1 MRIIFMFIQKKSPIT
-16 HFVLTGICAAVLAAC
+16 HFVLTSICAAVLAAC

-62 ENTNKPNTGKDNAG
+62 ENTNKPNTGKDNTSKDNASKPNTGKDNTGKDNAGKDNASKPNTGKDNTG

-87 PTTGKDNSGKDNA
+87 PTTGKDN
-100 TKPTTGKDNAG
+100 AG
-111 KDNATK
+111 KDNTNK
-117 PNTGKDNAGKDNV
+117 PNTGKDNAGKDN
-130 NKPTTGKDNT
+130 T
-140 GKDNA
+140 
-145 TKPTTGKDNAGQDNA
+145 

-177 PNTAGKDNVNKP
+177 PS
-189 TTGKDNTGKDNATK
+189 
-203 PTTGKDNAG
+203 
-212 QDNANKPNTGKDNAG
+212 TGKDNAG
-227 KDNATKPNT
+227 KDNAS
-236 GKDNTGKDNANKPNT
+236 KPNT

-274 RLSDVVKTEEFS
+274 RLNDTLEKEGYKFAEFS

-319 IIETSGGIGKY
+319 IIETSGGRGKY

-354 YIKREYGYEE
+354 YIKREYGYDEI
-364 FDTPLN
+364 DTPLN

-382 NGILIKQ
+382 NGILTKW

-467 LNNYFD
+467 LNNYFN

-643 ITENGMVANVYDM
+643 ITENGMVANVYNM

-728 TESGMPSATAG
+728 TESGMPSANAG

-745 GSKQLANDITV
+745 GGRQVAEDITV
-756 WMKGQNPGENKV
+756 WMKGKNPGENKV

-798 NIGFI
+798 NIGFV

>member
-1 MRIIFMFTQKKSPIT
+1 MFIQKKSPIT

-62 ENTNKPNTGKDNAG
+62 DNTNKPNTGKDNSG
-76 KDNAGKDNATK
+76 KDNANK
-87 PTTGKDNSGKDNA
+87 PTTGKDNAGKDNA

-117 PNTGKDNAGKDNV
+117 PTTGKDNA
-130 NKPTTGKDNT
+130 

-145 TKPTTGKDNAGQDNA
+145 TKPTTGKDNAGKDNT

-177 PNTAGKDNVNKP
+177 PS
-189 TTGKDNTGKDNATK
+189 
-203 PTTGKDNAG
+203 
-212 QDNANKPNTGKDNAG
+212 TGKDNAG
-227 KDNATKPNT
+227 KDNAS
-236 GKDNTGKDNANKPNT
+236 KPNT
-251 GKDNLAQVNEQ
+251 GKDNLAQINEQ

-274 RLSDVVKTEEFS
+274 RLNDTVEKEGYKFAEFS

-319 IIETSGGIGKY
+319 IIETSGGRGKY

-341 GVATRYKVNKIDG
+341 GVATRYKINKIDG
-354 YIKREYGYEE
+354 YIKREYGYDEI
-364 FDTPLN
+364 DTPLN
-370 SKNLIGVDKRNA
+370 SRNLIGVDKRNA

-488 AYRFTLNKTTT
+488 AYRFTLDKTTT

-528 TYPAGSYFLVT
+528 TYSAGSYFLVT

-714 DDKRNVYFASGNVK
+714 DDKRDVYFASGNVK

-756 WMKGQNPGENKV
+756 WMNGKNPGENKV

>member
-1 MRIIFMFTQKKSPIT
+1 MFTQKKSPIT

-53 NTNKGNSNK
+53 NTNKGSSN
-62 ENTNKPNTGKDNAG
+62 KDNA
-76 KDNAGKDNATK
+76 N
-87 PTTGKDNSGKDNA
+87 
-100 TKPTTGKDNAG
+100 KPTTGKDNAG
-111 KDNATK
+111 KDNSTK
-117 PNTGKDNAGKDNV
+117 PTIGKDNAGKDN
-130 NKPTTGKDNT
+130 T
-140 GKDNA
+140 
-145 TKPTTGKDNAGQDNA
+145 

-177 PNTAGKDNVNKP
+177 PS
-189 TTGKDNTGKDNATK
+189 
-203 PTTGKDNAG
+203 
-212 QDNANKPNTGKDNAG
+212 TGKDNAG
-227 KDNATKPNT
+227 KDNAS
-236 GKDNTGKDNANKPNT
+236 KPNT
-251 GKDNLAQVNEQ
+251 GKDNLAQINEQ

-274 RLSDVVKTEEFS
+274 RLNDTVEKEGYKFAEFS

-319 IIETSGGIGKY
+319 IIETSGGRGKY

-341 GVATRYKVNKIDG
+341 GVATRYKINKIDG
-354 YIKREYGYEE
+354 YIKREYGYDEI
-364 FDTPLN
+364 DTPLN

-488 AYRFTLNKTTT
+488 AYRFTLDKTTT

-528 TYPAGSYFLVT
+528 TYSAGSYFLVT

-635 NIGIFDRV
+635 NIGIFNRV

-714 DDKRNVYFASGNVK
+714 DDKRDVYFASGNVK

-745 GSKQLANDITV
+745 GGSPLSRDITV
-756 WMKGQNPGENKV
+756 WMKGKNPGENEV

-798 NIGFI
+798 NIGFV

>member
-1 MRIIFMFTQKKSPIT
+1 MFTQKKSPIT

-62 ENTNKPNTGKDNAG
+62 DNTNKPNTDKDNSGQDNANKPTTGKDNTGKDNAAKPNTGKDNAG
-76 KDNAGKDNATK
+76 KDNAAK
-87 PTTGKDNSGKDNA
+87 PNTGKDNTGKDNA

-117 PNTGKDNAGKDNV
+117 PTTGKDNAGKDN
-130 NKPTTGKDNT
+130 T
-140 GKDNA
+140 
-145 TKPTTGKDNAGQDNA
+145 
-160 NKPNTG
+160 
-166 KDNAG
+166 
-171 KDNATK
+171 
-177 PNTAGKDNVNKP
+177 
-189 TTGKDNTGKDNATK
+189 
-203 PTTGKDNAG
+203 
-212 QDNANKPNTGKDNAG
+212 
-227 KDNATKPNT
+227 
-236 GKDNTGKDNANKPNT
+236 NKPNT

-274 RLSDVVKTEEFS
+274 RLNDTVEKEEYKFAEFS
-286 QAEVDTGF
+286 QAEVDTDF

-319 IIETSGGIGKY
+319 IIETSGGRGKY

-354 YIKREYGYEE
+354 YIKREYGYDEI
-364 FDTPLN
+364 DTPLN

-382 NGILIKQ
+382 NGILTKW

-467 LNNYFD
+467 LNNYFN

-643 ITENGMVANVYDM
+643 ITDNGMVANVYNM

-728 TESGMPSATAG
+728 TESGMPSANAG

-745 GSKQLANDITV
+745 GGRQVAEDITV
-756 WMKGQNPGENKV
+756 WMKGKNPGENKV

-798 NIGFI
+798 NIGFV

>member
-1 MRIIFMFTQKKSPIT
+1 MFTQKKSPIT

-53 NTNKGNSNK
+53 NTNKGSSN
-62 ENTNKPNTGKDNAG
+62 KDNA
-76 KDNAGKDNATK
+76 N
-87 PTTGKDNSGKDNA
+87 
-100 TKPTTGKDNAG
+100 KPTTGKDNAG

-130 NKPTTGKDNT
+130 NKPTTGKDNAGKDNASKPNT

-145 TKPTTGKDNAGQDNA
+145 GKDNANKPTTGKDNAGKDNA
-160 NKPNTG
+160 NKPTTGKDNVGKDNATKPTIGKDNAGKDNTNKPNTG

-177 PNTAGKDNVNKP
+177 PS
-189 TTGKDNTGKDNATK
+189 
-203 PTTGKDNAG
+203 
-212 QDNANKPNTGKDNAG
+212 TGKDNAG
-227 KDNATKPNT
+227 KDNAS
-236 GKDNTGKDNANKPNT
+236 KPNT
-251 GKDNLAQVNEQ
+251 GKDNLAQINEQ

-274 RLSDVVKTEEFS
+274 RLNDTVEKEGYKFAEFS

-319 IIETSGGIGKY
+319 IIETSGGRGKY

-341 GVATRYKVNKIDG
+341 GVATRYKINKIDG
-354 YIKREYGYEE
+354 YIKREYGYDEI
-364 FDTPLN
+364 DTPLN

-488 AYRFTLNKTTT
+488 AYRFTLDKTTT

-528 TYPAGSYFLVT
+528 TYSAGSYFLVT

-635 NIGIFDRV
+635 NIGIFNRV

-714 DDKRNVYFASGNVK
+714 DDKRDVYFASGNVK
-728 TESGMPSATAG
+728 TESGMPSTTAG

-745 GSKQLANDITV
+745 GGSPLSGDITV
-756 WMKGQNPGENKV
+756 WMKGKNPGENKV

-798 NIGFI
+798 NIGFV

>member
-1 MRIIFMFTQKKSPIT
+1 MFTQKKSPIT

-53 NTNKGNSNK
+53 NTNKGSSN
-62 ENTNKPNTGKDNAG
+62 KDNA
-76 KDNAGKDNATK
+76 N
-87 PTTGKDNSGKDNA
+87 
-100 TKPTTGKDNAG
+100 KPTTGKDNAG
-111 KDNATK
+111 KDNSTK
-117 PNTGKDNAGKDNV
+117 PTIGKDNAGKDN
-130 NKPTTGKDNT
+130 T
-140 GKDNA
+140 
-145 TKPTTGKDNAGQDNA
+145 

-177 PNTAGKDNVNKP
+177 PS
-189 TTGKDNTGKDNATK
+189 
-203 PTTGKDNAG
+203 
-212 QDNANKPNTGKDNAG
+212 TGKDNAG
-227 KDNATKPNT
+227 KDNAS
-236 GKDNTGKDNANKPNT
+236 KPNT
-251 GKDNLAQVNEQ
+251 GKDNLAQINEQ

-274 RLSDVVKTEEFS
+274 RLNDTVEKEGYKFAEFS

-319 IIETSGGIGKY
+319 IIETSGGRGKY

-341 GVATRYKVNKIDG
+341 GVATRYKINKIDG
-354 YIKREYGYEE
+354 YIKREYGYDEI
-364 FDTPLN
+364 DTPLN

-488 AYRFTLNKTTT
+488 AYRFTLDKTTT

-635 NIGIFDRV
+635 NIGIFNRV

-714 DDKRNVYFASGNVK
+714 DDKRNVYFASGYVK
-728 TESGMPSATAG
+728 TDSGMPSANAG

-745 GSKQLANDITV
+745 GSQQLAKDITV
-756 WMKGQNPGENKV
+756 WMKGQNPGENEV

-798 NIGFI
+798 NIGFV

>member
-1 MRIIFMFTQKKSPIT
+1 MFTQKKSPIT

-62 ENTNKPNTGKDNAG
+62 ENTNKPNTGKDNA
-76 KDNAGKDNATK
+76 TK
-87 PTTGKDNSGKDNA
+87 PTIGKDNSGKDNA

-177 PNTAGKDNVNKP
+177 PNTGKDNAGKDNVNKP

-212 QDNANKPNTGKDNAG
+212 QDNAT
-227 KDNATKPNT
+227 
-236 GKDNTGKDNANKPNT
+236 KPNT

-274 RLSDVVKTEEFS
+274 RLNDTLEKEEYKFAEFS

-294 IANNFAANPLLEK
+294 IANNFAANPLLEE
-307 ASENTF
+307 ANPPTSI
-313 VYDSAH
+313 YDSSH
-319 IIETSGGIGKY
+319 IVATSGGRGKY
-330 KLLRPQTVILG
+330 KILRPQTVILG
-341 GVATRYKVNKIDG
+341 GVATRYTVNKIDG
-354 YIKREYGYEE
+354 YIKREYGYDEI
-364 FDTPLN
+364 DTPLN
-370 SKNLIGVDKRNA
+370 SINLIGVDKRNA

-396 DQAASKFEL
+396 DQTASKFEL

-424 DNKTSL
+424 DNKTAL

-437 ADVEYKLDDKGN
+437 ANVKYKLDDEGN
-449 PIWNI
+449 PIWKI
-454 STKPSK
+454 STKPSR
-460 GYQYAHS
+460 GFRYAHS
-467 LNNYFD
+467 LNDYFN

-488 AYRFTLNKTTT
+488 AYRFTLNKATT
-499 FKVSSEAAKVNPERA
+499 FKVSSEAVKVNPERA

-549 DKGQMTEVSLYSIHT
+549 DKGQMTEVSLNSIHT
-564 GIDNNK
+564 GIDDNK

-624 GDGTYGVNTPF
+624 GDGTYGVNTPY

-643 ITENGMVANVYDM
+643 ITDNGILANVYNM

-685 AQFHEPNMAYNTVL
+685 AQFHEPYMGYNT
-699 SNNVTFNGAITNRRL
+699 VTFNGEITNRRL
-714 DDKRNVYFASGNVK
+714 DDKRNVYFASGYVK
-728 TESGMPSATAG
+728 TDSGMPSANAG

-745 GSKQLANDITV
+745 GSQQLAKDITV
-756 WMKGQNPGENKV
+756 WMKGKNPGENKV

-778 GPNAEEVGGV
+778 GTNAEEVGGV

>member
-1 MRIIFMFTQKKSPIT
+1 MFTQKKSPIT

-53 NTNKGNSNK
+53 NTNKGSSN
-62 ENTNKPNTGKDNAG
+62 KDNA
-76 KDNAGKDNATK
+76 N
-87 PTTGKDNSGKDNA
+87 
-100 TKPTTGKDNAG
+100 KPTTGKDNAG
-111 KDNATK
+111 KDNANKPTTGKDNVGKDNATK
-117 PNTGKDNAGKDNV
+117 PTIGKDNAGKDN
-130 NKPTTGKDNT
+130 T
-140 GKDNA
+140 
-145 TKPTTGKDNAGQDNA
+145 

-177 PNTAGKDNVNKP
+177 PS
-189 TTGKDNTGKDNATK
+189 
-203 PTTGKDNAG
+203 
-212 QDNANKPNTGKDNAG
+212 TGKDNAG
-227 KDNATKPNT
+227 KDNAS
-236 GKDNTGKDNANKPNT
+236 KPNT
-251 GKDNLAQVNEQ
+251 GKDNLAQINEQ

-274 RLSDVVKTEEFS
+274 RLNDTVEKEGYKFAEFS

-319 IIETSGGIGKY
+319 IIETSGGRGKY

-341 GVATRYKVNKIDG
+341 GVATRYKINKIDG
-354 YIKREYGYEE
+354 YIKREYGYDEI
-364 FDTPLN
+364 DTPLN

-488 AYRFTLNKTTT
+488 AYRFTLDKTTT

-635 NIGIFDRV
+635 NIGIFNRV

-714 DDKRNVYFASGNVK
+714 DDKRDVYFASGNVK

-745 GSKQLANDITV
+745 GGSPLSGDITV
-756 WMKGQNPGENKV
+756 WMKGKNLGENEV

-798 NIGFI
+798 NIGFV

>member
-76 KDNAGKDNATK
+76 KDNSTK
-87 PTTGKDNSGKDNA
+87 PTTSKDNSSKDNT
-100 TKPTTGKDNAG
+100 TKPTNGKDNAG

-117 PNTGKDNAGKDNV
+117 PSTGKDNAGKDNV
-130 NKPTTGKDNT
+130 NKPN
-140 GKDNA
+140 
-145 TKPTTGKDNAGQDNA
+145 TGKDNAGQDNA

-166 KDNAG
+166 KDNAS
-171 KDNATK
+171 KDNA
-177 PNTAGKDNVNKP
+177 N
-189 TTGKDNTGKDNATK
+189 
-203 PTTGKDNAG
+203 
-212 QDNANKPNTGKDNAG
+212 
-227 KDNATKPNT
+227 KPNT
-236 GKDNTGKDNANKPNT
+236 GKDNTGKDNANKPTTGKDNTDKDNATKPNT
-251 GKDNLAQVNEQ
+251 GKDNAGKNNANKPNTSKDNLAQVNEQ

-274 RLSDVVKTEEFS
+274 RLSDIVKTEEFS

-294 IANNFAANPLLEK
+294 IANNFTANPLLEK
-307 ASENTF
+307 ASENTS
-313 VYDSAH
+313 VYNSAH

-564 GIDNNK
+564 GIDDNK

-635 NIGIFDRV
+635 NIGIFNRV
-643 ITENGMVANVYDM
+643 VTENGMVANVYDM

-699 SNNVTFNGAITNRRL
+699 SNNVTFNGVITNRRL

-728 TESGMPSATAG
+728 TESGMPSTTAG
-739 QKVSLV
+739 QKVRLV
-745 GSKQLANDITV
+745 GGSPLSEDITV

-773 DIRFA
+773 HIRFA

>member
-1 MRIIFMFTQKKSPIT
+1 MFIQKKSPIT

-62 ENTNKPNTGKDNAG
+62 DNTNKPNTGKDNSG
-76 KDNAGKDNATK
+76 KDNANK
-87 PTTGKDNSGKDNA
+87 PTTGKDNAGKDNA

-117 PNTGKDNAGKDNV
+117 PTTGKDNA
-130 NKPTTGKDNT
+130 

-145 TKPTTGKDNAGQDNA
+145 TKPTTGKDNAGKDNA
-160 NKPNTG
+160 TKPTTGKDNAGKDNTNKPNTG

-177 PNTAGKDNVNKP
+177 PS
-189 TTGKDNTGKDNATK
+189 
-203 PTTGKDNAG
+203 
-212 QDNANKPNTGKDNAG
+212 TGKDNAG
-227 KDNATKPNT
+227 KDNAS
-236 GKDNTGKDNANKPNT
+236 KPNT
-251 GKDNLAQVNEQ
+251 GKDNLAQINEQ

-274 RLSDVVKTEEFS
+274 RLNDTVEKEGYKFAEFS

-319 IIETSGGIGKY
+319 IIETSGGRGKY

-341 GVATRYKVNKIDG
+341 GVATRYKINKIDG
-354 YIKREYGYEE
+354 YIKREYGYDEI
-364 FDTPLN
+364 DTPLN
-370 SKNLIGVDKRNA
+370 SRNLIGVDKRNA

-564 GIDNNK
+564 GIDDNK

-635 NIGIFDRV
+635 NIGIFNRV
-643 ITENGMVANVYDM
+643 VTENGMVANVYDM

-699 SNNVTFNGAITNRRL
+699 SNNVTFNGVITNRRL

-728 TESGMPSATAG
+728 TESGMPSTTAG
-739 QKVSLV
+739 QKVRLV
-745 GSKQLANDITV
+745 GGSPLSEDITV

-773 DIRFA
+773 HIRFA

>member
-1 MRIIFMFTQKKSPIT
+1 MFIQKKSPIT

-62 ENTNKPNTGKDNAG
+62 DNTNKPNTGKDNAG
-76 KDNAGKDNATK
+76 KDNAN
-87 PTTGKDNSGKDNA
+87 
-100 TKPTTGKDNAG
+100 KPTTGKDNAG
-111 KDNATK
+111 KDNT
-117 PNTGKDNAGKDNV
+117 
-130 NKPTTGKDNT
+130 
-140 GKDNA
+140 
-145 TKPTTGKDNAGQDNA
+145 

-177 PNTAGKDNVNKP
+177 PS
-189 TTGKDNTGKDNATK
+189 
-203 PTTGKDNAG
+203 
-212 QDNANKPNTGKDNAG
+212 TGKDNAG
-227 KDNATKPNT
+227 KDNAS
-236 GKDNTGKDNANKPNT
+236 KPNT
-251 GKDNLAQVNEQ
+251 GKDNLAQINEQ

-274 RLSDVVKTEEFS
+274 RLNDTVEKEGYKFAEFS

-319 IIETSGGIGKY
+319 IIETSGGRGKY

-341 GVATRYKVNKIDG
+341 GVATRYKINKIDG
-354 YIKREYGYEE
+354 YIKREYGYDEI
-364 FDTPLN
+364 DTPLN

-488 AYRFTLNKTTT
+488 AYRFTLDKTTT

-714 DDKRNVYFASGNVK
+714 DDKRDVYFASGNVK
-728 TESGMPSATAG
+728 TESGMPSTTAG

-745 GSKQLANDITV
+745 GGAPLSGDITV
-756 WMKGQNPGENKV
+756 WMKGKNPGENKV

-798 NIGFI
+798 NIGFV

>member
-1 MRIIFMFTQKKSPIT
+1 MFTQKKSPIT

-53 NTNKGNSNK
+53 NTNKGSSN
-62 ENTNKPNTGKDNAG
+62 KDNA
-76 KDNAGKDNATK
+76 N
-87 PTTGKDNSGKDNA
+87 
-100 TKPTTGKDNAG
+100 KPTTGKDNAG

-117 PNTGKDNAGKDNV
+117 PNTGKDNV
-130 NKPTTGKDNT
+130 

-145 TKPTTGKDNAGQDNA
+145 TKPTIGKDNAGKDNT

-177 PNTAGKDNVNKP
+177 PS
-189 TTGKDNTGKDNATK
+189 
-203 PTTGKDNAG
+203 
-212 QDNANKPNTGKDNAG
+212 TGKDNAG
-227 KDNATKPNT
+227 KDNAS
-236 GKDNTGKDNANKPNT
+236 KPNT
-251 GKDNLAQVNEQ
+251 GKDNLAQINEQ

-274 RLSDVVKTEEFS
+274 RLNDTVEKEGYKFAEFS

-319 IIETSGGIGKY
+319 IIETSGGRGKY

-341 GVATRYKVNKIDG
+341 GVATRYKINKIDG
-354 YIKREYGYEE
+354 YIKREYGYDEI
-364 FDTPLN
+364 DTPLN

-488 AYRFTLNKTTT
+488 AYRFTLDKTTT

-528 TYPAGSYFLVT
+528 TYSAGSYFLVT

-635 NIGIFDRV
+635 NIGIFNRV

-714 DDKRNVYFASGNVK
+714 DDKRDVYFASGNVK
-728 TESGMPSATAG
+728 TESGMPSTTAG

-745 GSKQLANDITV
+745 GGSPLSGDITV
-756 WMKGQNPGENKV
+756 WMKGKNPGENKV

-798 NIGFI
+798 NIGFV

>member
-1 MRIIFMFTQKKSPIT
+1 MFIQKKSPIT

-62 ENTNKPNTGKDNAG
+62 DNTNKPNTGKDNAGKDNANKPTTG

-87 PTTGKDNSGKDNA
+87 PTTGKDNAGKDNTTKPTTGKDNAGKDNATKLTTGKDNAGKDNA

-111 KDNATK
+111 KDNT
-117 PNTGKDNAGKDNV
+117 
-130 NKPTTGKDNT
+130 
-140 GKDNA
+140 
-145 TKPTTGKDNAGQDNA
+145 

-177 PNTAGKDNVNKP
+177 PS
-189 TTGKDNTGKDNATK
+189 
-203 PTTGKDNAG
+203 
-212 QDNANKPNTGKDNAG
+212 TGKDNAG
-227 KDNATKPNT
+227 KDNAS
-236 GKDNTGKDNANKPNT
+236 KPNT
-251 GKDNLAQVNEQ
+251 GKDNLAQINEQ

-274 RLSDVVKTEEFS
+274 RLNDTVEKEGYKFAEFS

-319 IIETSGGIGKY
+319 IIETSGGRGKY

-341 GVATRYKVNKIDG
+341 GVATRYKINKIDG
-354 YIKREYGYEE
+354 YIKREYGYDEI
-364 FDTPLN
+364 DTPLN

-714 DDKRNVYFASGNVK
+714 DDKRDVYFASGNVK
-728 TESGMPSATAG
+728 TESGMPSTTAG

-745 GSKQLANDITV
+745 GGAPLSGDITV
-756 WMKGQNPGENKV
+756 WMKGKNPGENKV

-798 NIGFI
+798 NIGFV